1 MTPRGAL
8 APAAAMAGFMAHLR
22 ARRFAVGAADAALAL
37 AALRAARA
45 ATAAE
50 ARRAL
55 SIALA
60 ADRDERA
67 RFSAAFDSYWLGR
80 SDERERKNSTFDL
93 SSAARRIWR
102 EDSPSRGGAAGAPI
116 AGGEATAAAAT
127 EADDCVAPIP
137 ARAARA
143 GALRRADF
151 LSLAPAD
158 ARLAARAARALARAM
173 RLRALRRSAP
183 SRRGTRLHFPRTMRA
198 NLSRGGELLTLLRRR
213 RPRRPPRLVALVDVS
228 GSMREYCDLYLAFL
242 QGLVGAD
249 LRVEAFVFR
258 DRLWRVTDSLVGGDA
273 ERALFRAT
281 RMIGGLGGGT
291 RIARA
296 IETLNTRYPSVC
308 SRARGAVLIVSDGC
322 DSDPP
327 AELEKQMRVLRRKA
341 RRIVWLN
348 PFLPRA
354 GAGVGAP
361 RGLAAAAAHVD
372 LLARAA
378 APADLAALESE
389 IARWRDF

>member
-67 RFSAAFDSYWLGR
+67 RFPAAFDSYWLGR
-80 SDERERKNSTFDL
+80 NDARERKNSTFDL

-116 AGGEATAAAAT
+116 AGGEATAATAA
-127 EADDCVAPIP
+127 ESDDCAAPIP

-158 ARLAARAARALARAM
+158 ARLAARKPRALWRGRCGCARCAAAR
-173 RLRALRRSAP
+173 
-183 SRRGTRLHFPRTMRA
+183 RRGAGRA
-198 NLSRGGELLTLLRRR
+198 
-213 RPRRPPRLVALVDVS
+213 
-228 GSMREYCDLYLAFL
+228 CI
-242 QGLVGAD
+242 
-249 LRVEAFVFR
+249 
-258 DRLWRVTDSLVGGDA
+258 
-273 ERALFRAT
+273 FRA
-281 RMIGGLGGGT
+281 RCG
-291 RIARA
+291 RI
-296 IETLNTRYPSVC
+296 
-308 SRARGAVLIVSDGC
+308 
-322 DSDPP
+322 
-327 AELEKQMRVLRRKA
+327 
-341 RRIVWLN
+341 
-348 PFLPRA
+348 
-354 GAGVGAP
+354 
-361 RGLAAAAAHVD
+361 
-372 LLARAA
+372 
-378 APADLAALESE
+378 
-389 IARWRDF
+389 